1 MTPEDAALIQAL
13 AQIKWPMQY
22 GTITVQL
29 RDGKPTMVKIE
40 KTIKLD

>member
-1 MTPEDAALIQAL
+1 MTPEDTKLIQAL
-13 AQIKWPMQY
+13 VLITWPVQY
-22 GTITVQL
+22 GTITVQV